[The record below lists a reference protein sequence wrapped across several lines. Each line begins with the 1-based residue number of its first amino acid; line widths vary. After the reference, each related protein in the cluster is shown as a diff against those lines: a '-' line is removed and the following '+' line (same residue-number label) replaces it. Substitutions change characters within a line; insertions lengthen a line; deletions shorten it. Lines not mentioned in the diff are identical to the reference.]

1 MCLYVQRIVDA
12 EEGESMTLDG
22 YFIND
27 EQHRYILRSLDV
39 LCLAMKQLREDNEKR
54 GDEPDD
60 YIVSCM
66 EVVHNI
72 ISETMFDVLY
82 KSVRYAK
89 TEK

>member
-1 MCLYVQRIVDA
+1 
-12 EEGESMTLDG
+12 MTLLDG

-27 EQHRYILRSLDV
+27 AQHRDVLRALDV

-66 EVVHNI
+66 EVVHYC
-72 ISETMFDVLY
+72 ISEIMFDVLDCREQR
-82 KSVRYAK
+82 KYADK
-89 TEK
+89 LK